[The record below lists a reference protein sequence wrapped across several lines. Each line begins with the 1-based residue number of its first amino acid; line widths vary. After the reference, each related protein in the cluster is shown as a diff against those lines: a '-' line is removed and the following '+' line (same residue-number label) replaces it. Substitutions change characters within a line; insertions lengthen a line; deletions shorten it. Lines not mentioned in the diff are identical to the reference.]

1 MDAVEVKKDIYW
13 VGVKDWNLTEF
24 HGYSTPYGSTY
35 NSYLIIDDKIT
46 LVDGV
51 KHYLSH
57 ENIARIKS
65 KTDFSKIAYIVVNHV
80 EMDHSGNVPELMK
93 LAPQAKIITNMAG
106 KAALE
111 AHFDTTGWEY
121 EIVKTGDSISI
132 GKRTL
137 EFMTTPM
144 LHWPDSMMTYV
155 KEDKLLLS
163 NDGFGQHYAADTIW
177 VKDMLPGVIMREAK
191 SYYANILFP
200 FGAQAEK
207 ALDTAGSLGLDIE
220 HCTTIYDVFR
230 GQAEPE
236 QAIVRTDTCDILPS
250 NILLSGA
257 ELEFNRPGRE
267 FLLKTALSKVED
279 QYDYIIIDT
288 PPALSLLTVNAYV
301 ATDSLIIPM
310 SPEILSLLGVS
321 QIKETIESVRSYYN
335 SRLRVLGILLNKF
348 SARLT
353 LNREVLEMAEQI
365 AAQLDTRVFQSK
377 IRGSVSVAES
387 PAHGVSVLDY
397 APRSKPSLDFEA
409 LCEEIAGGFIPHGGR
424 RTDGEVR

>member
-1 MDAVEVKKDIYW
+1 M
-13 VGVKDWNLTEF
+13 
-24 HGYSTPYGSTY
+24 
-35 NSYLIIDDKIT
+35 
-46 LVDGV
+46 
-51 KHYLSH
+51 
-57 ENIARIKS
+57 
-65 KTDFSKIAYIVVNHV
+65 
-80 EMDHSGNVPELMK
+80 
-93 LAPQAKIITNMAG
+93 
-106 KAALE
+106 
-111 AHFDTTGWEY
+111 
-121 EIVKTGDSISI
+121 
-132 GKRTL
+132 
-137 EFMTTPM
+137 
-144 LHWPDSMMTYV
+144 
-155 KEDKLLLS
+155 
-163 NDGFGQHYAADTIW
+163 YAIC
-177 VKDMLPGVIMREAK
+177 M
-191 SYYANILFP
+191 
-200 FGAQAEK
+200 
-207 ALDTAGSLGLDIE
+207 DIE
-220 HCTTIYDVFR
+220 HCATIYDVFR

-257 ELEFNRPGRE
+257 ELEFSRPGRE